1 MKRWSL
7 PIMFAAALAAGCG
20 NYSNE
25 DIDFQLALPEQND
38 LEARIPNQAL
48 TVDNAPEYYKLTRGV
63 ITVFNVLLDAFTGLI
78 DYVRA
83 QPANERSE
91 GRRVWGP
98 FPNQDDAAWVNRV
111 VMVRVADGAVA
122 LGYRIEYSVDFRRA
136 SGTDAD
142 WQPLLTGR
150 FYPAGGVRRGRGQVR
165 LDRGPALA
173 AGYPVKK
180 LDKTGRPL
188 DPNDH
193 LLVLEIEYQRIDY
206 PITITARVQNE
217 PGADSAGGVY
227 AYVENQDGSGA
238 MSFRWRND
246 KDIWATELEIVSRWD
261 RTGAGRADAR
271 VVEGLAATWTNVAF
285 IDCWDAGAQ
294 ATYMLRLLGTT
305 RNETGALTA
314 CVFGPP

>member
-7 PIMFAAALAAGCG
+7 SFTLAAVLAAGCG

-25 DIDFQLALPEQND
+25 DLDFQLALPEQQE
-38 LEARIPNQAL
+38 LEARMPNQAL
-48 TVDNAPEYYKLTRGV
+48 TADGAPEYYRLTRGV
-63 ITVFNVLLDAFTGLI
+63 IAVFNGALDIFTGLI

-83 QPANERSE
+83 QPATERSE

-98 FPNQDDAAWVNRV
+98 FPNEDDRAWLNRI
-111 VMVRVADGAVA
+111 VMVRVADPAEA
-122 LGYRIEYSVDFRRA
+122 LHYHLEYSVEFRRA

-173 AGYPVKK
+173 AGYPVK
-180 LDKTGRPL
+180 GRHQ

-217 PGADSAGGVY
+217 PDAQSSGGVY
-227 AYVENQDGSGA
+227 AYAENRDGSGA
-238 MSFRWRND
+238 MSFSWRND
-246 KDIWATELEIVSRWD
+246 RDIWATQLEIITRWD
-261 RTGAGRADAR
+261 ATGAGRSDAR
-271 VVEGLAATWTNVAF
+271 VVDGLAATWTNVSF
-285 IDCWDAGAQ
+285 VDCWDALAHSS
-294 ATYMLRLLGTT
+294 YELRKLGDQI
-305 RNETGALTA
+305 RETGAVTA